1 MIRKYLGKEYIER
14 AKKFDKIA
22 YNKQYQKEHYS
33 SFSCRIDP
41 KLKERVDKYCED
53 TGISKAEFLRRAIDM
68 FENDNK

>member
-1 MIRKYLGKEYIER
+1 LGRKYLDKKYIER
-14 AKKFDKIA
+14 SETFDKAA

-53 TGISKAEFLRRAIDM
+53 VGISKAEFVRQAMDL
-68 FENDNK
+68 FEKNK